1 MALVARQETFGER
14 FWLEARELLQAEW
27 QESGLAG
34 QGMALVPQIEV
45 FANMA
50 SQNALLYVTLRD
62 SQELVGYFVGH
73 LGTELT
79 TTRKVLH
86 MEALYV
92 IPRCRKT
99 LGGLRLIREV
109 ERVAKG
115 MGCRAVRM
123 GFGLLDG
130 MKTRAFGA
138 LGYKP
143 VVMFC
148 EKDLG

>member
-1 MALVARQETFGER
+1 MALQCRQESFSDR
-14 FWLEARELLQAEW
+14 FWLEAKELLRAEW
-27 QESGLAG
+27 EESGLAS
-34 QGMALVPQIEV
+34 QGVPLVPQVAV
-45 FANMA
+45 FARMA
-50 SQNALLYVTLRD
+50 SQNSLLYVTLRD
-62 SQELVGYFVGH
+62 AQELVGYFVGH

-92 IPRCRKT
+92 VPRCRKS

-109 ERVAKG
+109 ERAAKG
-115 MGCRAVRM
+115 MGCQAVRM

-130 MKTRAFGA
+130 MKVRAFKA
-138 LGYKP
+138 LGYRP

-148 EKDLG
+148 EKELG